1 MSQYGSRTAVCADPK
16 TAMSAIYNKIIAVA
30 VVSAWV
36 LVFITVIMH
45 RQTLKSDEKI
55 VLPQWLA
62 IEVLEMVR

>member
-1 MSQYGSRTAVCADPK
+1 
-16 TAMSAIYNKIIAVA
+16 MSAIYNKIIAVA

-45 RQTLKSDEKI
+45 RQTLKPDEKI